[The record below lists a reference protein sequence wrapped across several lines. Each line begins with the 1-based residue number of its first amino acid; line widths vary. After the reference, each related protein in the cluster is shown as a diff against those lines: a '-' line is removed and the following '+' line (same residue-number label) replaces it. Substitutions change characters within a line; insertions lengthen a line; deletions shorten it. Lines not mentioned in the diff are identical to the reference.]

1 MEAKV
6 KNFTEQVQIIV
17 ASIALHNFIRRRSQ
31 HDVDFVQYDC
41 NPDYVPGDVLPD
53 IVTQDNSQGLQRS
66 SHMDIV
72 RDSIANSLMNK

>member
-1 MEAKV
+1 MSPYQYK
-6 KNFTEQVQIIV
+6 TQVQIV
-17 ASIALHNFIRRRSQ
+17 AASMALHNFIRRRSQ

-41 NPDYVPGDVLPD
+41 NPDYVPDDVLPD

-66 SHMDIV
+66 SRMDIV